1 MPFKS
6 DLDSTPINLNEV
18 MYGARPSA
26 AWNSLISDTLV
37 VTTTAQTLEEL
48 LNASDHDVVD
58 EVVDSTPDGVLM
70 AFSGT
75 LAPHP
80 YFFVEDNDTV
90 EFTATVGTAPIAIT
104 DVTTPGILAGTN
116 VTGTIDYTTGEWTLV
131 FTVTAPDDASDIVAD
146 YTWFYTLPPTVNG
159 LWMYPESEVRATFS
173 ANNTPTTATGIPL
186 TEPIFLAGQPNLI
199 AAAQFIAGASVDL
212 SVEVLL

>member
-6 DLDSTPINLNEV
+6 DLDNTPIDLHEV
-18 MYGARPSA
+18 MYGARPDA
-26 AWNSLISDTLV
+26 AWNSLISDTLS

-48 LNASDHDVVD
+48 LNAKDHDVVD
-58 EVVDSTPDGVLM
+58 EVAAAADGVTM
-70 AFSGT
+70 EFSGT

-80 YFFVEDNDTV
+80 YFFIEDNDSVT
-90 EFTATVGTAPIAIT
+90 FTATVSAGSVDIT

-116 VTGTIDYTTGEWTLV
+116 CTGTIDYVTGEWTLV
-131 FTVTAPDDASDIVAD
+131 FTVTAPDDATNIVVD

-173 ANNTPTTATGIPL
+173 ASNTPTTATGIPL
-186 TEPIFLAGQPNLI
+186 TEPILLAGQPNLI
-199 AAAQFIAGASVDL
+199 AAAQFIAAGTTDL
-212 SVEVLL
+212 SVEVMV

>member
-1 MPFKS
+1 MPFKA
-6 DLDSTPINLNEV
+6 DLDNTPIDV
-18 MYGARPSA
+18 VASHYGARPDA

-48 LNASDHDVVD
+48 LNAKDHDVVD

-104 DVTTPGILAGTN
+104 DAATPGILAGTN
-116 VTGTIDYTTGEWTLV
+116 VTGTIDYITGEWTLL

-173 ANNTPTTATGIPL
+173 TNNTPTVATGIPL
-186 TEPIFLAGQPNLI
+186 TEPILLAGQPNLI
-199 AAAQFIAGASVDL
+199 AAAQFIAAGDTDL
-212 SVEVLL
+212 SVEVMV